1 MYESTPPSSRLRRAG
16 FSLAAVVGIAA
27 LVVAGATAWLALT
40 DPVTVAEAVDTGEY
54 GPLVEELADV
64 IYKALVGIIQYL

>member
-1 MYESTPPSSRLRRAG
+1 MSEPDSQASRFRRVS
-16 FSLAAVVGIAA
+16 FSLAAVVGLGAV
-27 LVVAGATAWLALT
+27 VVAGATMWLVLT

-64 IYKALVGIIQYL
+64 LYKALIGLMQYL